1 MSSISVL
8 ANNKDDLER
17 ALDAAIDKAIMEATA
32 CPGKGILVTRHDYN
46 SYSVKLTHGAPS
58 GTTRERDLL
67 LPNAASQTLTLAP
80 SSLAGHG

>member
-46 SYSVKLTHGAPS
+46 SYSVKLTHEVPF
-58 GTTRERDLL
+58 GTTREQDFL
-67 LPNAASQTLTLAP
+67 
-80 SSLAGHG
+80 

>member
-1 MSSISVL
+1 MSSMDVHEH
-8 ANNKDDLER
+8 NKEDLDDALQAAVPR
-17 ALDAAIDKAIMEATA
+17 AMGKALSF
-32 CPGKGILVTRHDYN
+32 PGKGILVSRHNHN

-67 LPNAASQTLTLAP
+67 LPNAASQTLTQAP